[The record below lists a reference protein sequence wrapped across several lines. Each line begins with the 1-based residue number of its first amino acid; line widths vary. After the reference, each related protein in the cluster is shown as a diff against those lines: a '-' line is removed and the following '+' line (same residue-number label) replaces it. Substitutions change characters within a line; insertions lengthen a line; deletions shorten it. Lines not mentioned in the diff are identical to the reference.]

1 MILDKLAAYLR
12 RTQLTY
18 VRDLAK
24 ALYYG
29 VYRYLRVDAH
39 RRRLVRQ
46 YGRNALPLIRSE
58 TLLGAEPVELSCYT
72 FAPWAASPI
81 EYALIQ
87 GLARRLRPCH
97 FLEIGSLRGELL
109 VCLNP
114 VVESATCI
122 TISKDELAKMGFPK
136 PIADT
141 NMLFAPEVRNLEI
154 VYADSKS
161 YDFSRL
167 PRRFNLA
174 FIDGNHAYEF
184 AKSDTR
190 NVLSVCAGEFVIVW
204 HDYSLADHTTIN
216 WEVFAGILDGLPR
229 EMWSRLY
236 HVNNTSCA
244 VLLPEAWHVH
254 PHEHV
259 FYPERVYSLTLTA
272 EEARAV
278 GPSITQS
285 SVGKT

>member
-12 RTQLTY
+12 KTQLTY

-24 ALYYG
+24 GLYYG
-29 VYRYLRVDAH
+29 VYRYLRIDAH
-39 RRRLVRQ
+39 RRRLVKQ
-46 YGRNALPLIRSE
+46 YGRDALPLIRSE
-58 TLLGAEPVELSCYT
+58 TLLGPGPIELSCYT

-87 GLARRLRPCH
+87 ALARRFRPCH

-114 VVESATCI
+114 VADSMTCI
-122 TISKDELAKMGFPK
+122 TISKEELIRMGLPK

-141 NMLFAPEVRNLEI
+141 NMMFAPDVRNLQT
-154 VYADSKS
+154 VYADSRT

-167 PRRFNLA
+167 QRRFNLA
-174 FIDGNHAYEF
+174 FIDGNHAYEY
-184 AKSDTR
+184 AKSDTK
-190 NVLSVCAGEFVIVW
+190 NVLSVCEREFAIVW
-204 HDYSLADHTTIN
+204 HDYALADHTTIH

-244 VLLPEAWHVH
+244 VLLSEGWPIQA
-254 PHEHV
+254 HEHV
-259 FYPERVYSLTLTA
+259 FYPERVYSLSLRGNERST
-272 EEARAV
+272 
-278 GPSITQS
+278 
-285 SVGKT
+285 K